1 MVGYKGINTMKKF
14 ICLFLFSFLLSSL
27 FAKDFI
33 ICDHYYLN
41 KNPHQIVFLTQVKND
56 DQYSV
61 MVVSKNQNEDLYHP
75 LYIMSFHS
83 QTENYKAY
91 EKAKNCFKNIESFI
105 KEHNF
110 ERGRISNSSIDFGDF
125 KIKIDNSRPFMY
137 NDFQK

>member
-1 MVGYKGINTMKKF
+1 MKKF
-14 ICLFLFSFLLSSL
+14 ICLFLFSLLSSGL

-33 ICDHYYLN
+33 IYDYYSDN
-41 KNPHQIVFLTQVKND
+41 DQTVYLTQVKND

-61 MVVSKNQNEDLYHP
+61 MVFENQGEDLYHP

-91 EKAKNCFKNIESFI
+91 EKAKDCFENVEVFI
-105 KEHNF
+105 KEHKMDIF
-110 ERGRISNSSIDFGDF
+110 KGRISNSNIDFGDF
-125 KIKIDNSRPFMY
+125 KIKIDNSRPLMY

>member
-1 MVGYKGINTMKKF
+1 MKKL
-14 ICLFLFSFLLSSL
+14 ICLFLFSFLLSGL

-33 ICDHYYLN
+33 IRDHYYLN
-41 KNPHQIVFLTQVKND
+41 KNSHQMVFLTQVKND

-91 EKAKNCFKNIESFI
+91 EKAKNCFKNIEAFI

-125 KIKIDNSRPFMY
+125 KIKIDNSRPLMY

>member
-1 MVGYKGINTMKKF
+1 MKKL
-14 ICLFLFSFLLSSL
+14 ICLFLFSLLSSGL

-33 ICDHYYLN
+33 IRDYHSINEDFY
-41 KNPHQIVFLTQVKND
+41 QMVFLTQEKNGN
-56 DQYSV
+56 QYSV
-61 MVVSKNQNEDLYHP
+61 MVVSKSQNEDLYHP

-91 EKAKNCFKNIESFI
+91 EKAKDCFENIEVFI
-105 KEHNF
+105 KEHDF
-110 ERGRISNSSIDFGDF
+110 FLGRISNSNIDFDGF

>member
-1 MVGYKGINTMKKF
+1 MKKF
-14 ICLFLFSFLLSSL
+14 ICLFLFSLLSSGL

-33 ICDHYYLN
+33 IHDYYSDS
-41 KNPHQIVFLTQVKND
+41 HHTVYLTQVKND

-61 MVVSKNQNEDLYHP
+61 MVFENQGEDLYHP

-91 EKAKNCFKNIESFI
+91 EKAKDCFENVEVFI
-105 KEHNF
+105 KEHNADIF
-110 ERGRISNSSIDFGDF
+110 NGRISNSNIDFGAF
-125 KIKIDNSRPFMY
+125 KIKIDNSRPLMY

>member
-1 MVGYKGINTMKKF
+1 MKKF
-14 ICLFLFSFLLSSL
+14 ICLFLFSFLSLGL

-33 ICDHYYLN
+33 IHDYYSDGD
-41 KNPHQIVFLTQVKND
+41 QTVYLTQVKND

-91 EKAKNCFKNIESFI
+91 EKAKNCFKNIEAFI
-105 KEHNF
+105 TEHNF
-110 ERGRISNSSIDFGDF
+110 EHGRISNSSIGFDDF
-125 KIKIDNSRPFMY
+125 KIKIDNSRPLMY

>member
-1 MVGYKGINTMKKF
+1 MKKF
-14 ICLFLFSFLLSSL
+14 ICLFLFSLLSSGI

-33 ICDHYYLN
+33 IYDYYSDN
-41 KNPHQIVFLTQVKND
+41 DQTVYLTQVKND

-61 MVVSKNQNEDLYHP
+61 MVFENQGEDLYHP

-91 EKAKNCFKNIESFI
+91 EKAKNCFENVEVFI

-110 ERGRISNSSIDFGDF
+110 EKGRISNSNINSDTF
-125 KIKIDNSRPFMY
+125 KITIKYDRPLMY

>member
-1 MVGYKGINTMKKF
+1 MKKF
-14 ICLFLFSFLLSSL
+14 ICLFLFSLLSSGI

-33 ICDHYYLN
+33 IHDRYSLN
-41 KNPHQIVFLTQVKND
+41 KDIHQMVFLTQEKNGA
-56 DQYSV
+56 QYSV
-61 MVVSKNQNEDLYHP
+61 MVVFKNQNEDLYHP

-91 EKAKNCFKNIESFI
+91 EKAKNCFKNIEAFI

-110 ERGRISNSSIDFGDF
+110 EKGRISNSSIDFSDF
-125 KIKIDNSRPFMY
+125 KIKIENSRPPMY

>member
-1 MVGYKGINTMKKF
+1 MKKL
-14 ICLFLFSFLLSSL
+14 ICLCLFSFLLSSL

-33 ICDHYYLN
+33 IRDCYYLN
-41 KNPHQIVFLTQVKND
+41 KDPHQIVFLTQVKND

-91 EKAKNCFKNIESFI
+91 EKAKNCFKNIEAFI
-105 KEHNF
+105 TEHNF

-125 KIKIDNSRPFMY
+125 KIKIDNSRPLMY

>member
-1 MVGYKGINTMKKF
+1 MKKF

-33 ICDHYYLN
+33 IRDHYYLN

-61 MVVSKNQNEDLYHP
+61 MVVSKNQNEDLDHP
-75 LYIMSFHS
+75 LDIMSFHS

-105 KEHNF
+105 KEHKTDIF
-110 ERGRISNSSIDFGDF
+110 KGRISNSSIDFGDF
-125 KIKIDNSRPFMY
+125 KIKIDNSRPLMY

>member
-1 MVGYKGINTMKKF
+1 MKKL
-14 ICLFLFSFLLSSL
+14 ICLCLFSFLLSSL

-33 ICDHYYLN
+33 IRDCYYLN
-41 KNPHQIVFLTQVKND
+41 KDPHQIVFLTQVKND

-83 QTENYKAY
+83 QTKNYKAY
-91 EKAKNCFKNIESFI
+91 EKAKNCFKNIEAFI
-105 KEHNF
+105 TEHNF

-125 KIKIDNSRPFMY
+125 KIKIDNSRPLMY

>member
-1 MVGYKGINTMKKF
+1 MKKL
-14 ICLFLFSFLLSSL
+14 ICLFIFSFLLSGL

-33 ICDHYYLN
+33 IRDHYYLN
-41 KNPHQIVFLTQVKND
+41 KNSHQMVFLTQVKND

-91 EKAKNCFKNIESFI
+91 EKAKNCFKNIEAF
-105 KEHNF
+105 KEEHNF
-110 ERGRISNSSIDFGDF
+110 EKGRISNSSIDFGDF
-125 KIKIDNSRPFMY
+125 KIKIENSRPLMY

>member
-1 MVGYKGINTMKKF
+1 MKKF
-14 ICLFLFSFLLSSL
+14 ICLFLFSLLSSGL

-33 ICDHYYLN
+33 IYDYYSDN
-41 KNPHQIVFLTQVKND
+41 DQTVYLTQVKND

-61 MVVSKNQNEDLYHP
+61 MVFENQDEDLYHP

-91 EKAKNCFKNIESFI
+91 EKAKNCFENIEAFI
-105 KEHNF
+105 TEHNF
-110 ERGRISNSSIDFGDF
+110 EKGRISNSSIDFGDF
-125 KIKIDNSRPFMY
+125 KIKIDDSRPLMY

>member
-1 MVGYKGINTMKKF
+1 MKKF
-14 ICLFLFSFLLSSL
+14 ICLFLFSLLSSGL

-33 ICDHYYLN
+33 IQDCYSLN
-41 KNPHQIVFLTQVKND
+41 KDIHQMVFLTQVKND

-61 MVVSKNQNEDLYHP
+61 MVFENQGEDLYHP

-91 EKAKNCFKNIESFI
+91 EKAKNCFENVEVFI

-110 ERGRISNSSIDFGDF
+110 EKGRISNSNINSDTF
-125 KIKIDNSRPFMY
+125 KITIKYDRPLMY

>member
-1 MVGYKGINTMKKF
+1 MKKL
-14 ICLFLFSFLLSSL
+14 ICLFIFSFLSLGL

-33 ICDHYYLN
+33 IHDYYSDGD
-41 KNPHQIVFLTQVKND
+41 QIVYLTQVKND

-61 MVVSKNQNEDLYHP
+61 MVFENQGEDLYHP

-91 EKAKNCFKNIESFI
+91 KKAKNCFENVEVFI

-110 ERGRISNSSIDFGDF
+110 EKGKISNSNIDFGAF
-125 KIKIDNSRPFMY
+125 KIKIDNSRPPMY

>member
-1 MVGYKGINTMKKF
+1 MKKF
-14 ICLFLFSFLLSSL
+14 ICLFLFSLLSSGL

-33 ICDHYYLN
+33 IYDYYSDN
-41 KNPHQIVFLTQVKND
+41 DQTVYLTQVKND

-61 MVVSKNQNEDLYHP
+61 MVFENQGEDLYHP

-91 EKAKNCFKNIESFI
+91 EKAKNCFENVEVFI

-110 ERGRISNSSIDFGDF
+110 DKGRISNSNINSDTF
-125 KIKIDNSRPFMY
+125 KITIKYDRPLMY